1 MLKHKLEPSLQT
13 KLDQLYEC
21 LRAYR
26 KVIVAFSGGVDSTF
40 LAEAAQHALGDEALA
55 VTAISDSY
63 PIREMKA
70 AQAIAKQ
77 IGIRLETVNTQELDL
92 EGYASNP
99 TNRCFFCKTELFDKL
114 RPIAEKYDVGTIVY
128 GAIPD
133 DVGDHRP
140 GMDAAK
146 KMGIQ
151 APLIDVNLTKAE
163 IREISKV
170 WELPTWDKP
179 AFACLSSRFPYG
191 MRITRELLRQVDAAE
206 QFLYDLG
213 IRQFRVRHHGE
224 LARIELEAQEISRL
238 LSKTVRHD
246 ISTHFKTLGYA
257 HVTLD
262 LQGYRSG
269 SLKRRGYNYL
279 ISATRKWRINIGGI
293 EMWDLKGVI
302 EVIAAYPVHIMSFVG
317 SVLLLG
323 LVLPRRK
330 IRYKQL
336 LASNE
341 PATEKRGLTQGEK
354 VLLTGKIQNSGIANL
369 KKSFAGK
376 ANPIY
381 TTLAMIGLVL
391 LFFIFILW
399 VLPKL

>member
-1 MLKHKLEPSLQT
+1 MSNQKLEPILQT
-13 KLDQLYEC
+13 KLDQLYER
-21 LRAYR
+21 LHTYK

-40 LAEAAQHALGDEALA
+40 LAEAAEHALGENALA

-70 AQAIAKQ
+70 AQEIAKR
-77 IGIRLETVNTQELDL
+77 IGIRLETVNTHELDL

-114 RPIAEKYDVGTIVY
+114 RPIAEKYEVGTIVY

-146 KMGIQ
+146 RMGIQ
-151 APLIDVNLTKAE
+151 APLIDVNLTKAD
-163 IREISKV
+163 IRKISKA
-170 WELPTWDKP
+170 WDLPTWDKP

-224 LARIELEAQEISRL
+224 LARIELEAAEISRMH
-238 LSKTVRHD
+238 SKTVRRNIRD
-246 ISTHFKTLGYA
+246 YFKTLGYTY
-257 HVTLD
+257 VTLD

-269 SLKRRGYNYL
+269 SLN
-279 ISATRKWRINIGGI
+279 
-293 EMWDLKGVI
+293 EGVT
-302 EVIAAYPVHIMSFVG
+302 
-317 SVLLLG
+317 
-323 LVLPRRK
+323 K
-330 IRYKQL
+330 II
-336 LASNE
+336 
-341 PATEKRGLTQGEK
+341 
-354 VLLTGKIQNSGIANL
+354 TGA
-369 KKSFAGK
+369 
-376 ANPIY
+376 
-381 TTLAMIGLVL
+381 
-391 LFFIFILW
+391 
-399 VLPKL
+399 

>member
-1 MLKHKLEPSLQT
+1 MFPQLLQT
-13 KLDQLYEC
+13 KVNRLYEC
-21 LRAYR
+21 LRGYE

-40 LAEAAQHALGDEALA
+40 LAEAAQNALGENALA

-70 AQAIAKQ
+70 AQDIAKQ
-77 IGIRLETVNTQELDL
+77 IGIRFETVHTEELEL

-114 RPIAEKYDVGTIVY
+114 NPIAEKYNVGTIVY

-146 KMGIQ
+146 QMGIK
-151 APLIDVNLTKAE
+151 APLIDVDLTKTE
-163 IREISKV
+163 IREISKA

-213 IRQFRVRHHGE
+213 IRQFRVRHHE
-224 LARIELEAQEISRL
+224 DLARIELEAEEIYRL
-238 LSKTVRHD
+238 QQKDARNK
-246 ISTHFKTLGYA
+246 INTHFKTLGYA
-257 HVTLD
+257 HVTID

-269 SLKRRGYNYL
+269 SLNE
-279 ISATRKWRINIGGI
+279 GI
-293 EMWDLKGVI
+293 K
-302 EVIAAYPVHIMSFVG
+302 
-317 SVLLLG
+317 
-323 LVLPRRK
+323 K
-330 IRYKQL
+330 II
-336 LASNE
+336 
-341 PATEKRGLTQGEK
+341 
-354 VLLTGKIQNSGIANL
+354 TG
-369 KKSFAGK
+369 
-376 ANPIY
+376 
-381 TTLAMIGLVL
+381 T
-391 LFFIFILW
+391 
-399 VLPKL
+399 

>member
-1 MLKHKLEPSLQT
+1 MLIMVPKPIKSTTLQT
-13 KLDQLYEC
+13 KIDHLYEC
-21 LRAYR
+21 LRNYE

-40 LAEAAQHALGDEALA
+40 LAEASQHALGEKALA

-70 AQAIAKQ
+70 AQEIAKQ
-77 IGIRLETVNTQELDL
+77 IGIRFETVNTQELDL

-114 RPIAEKYDVGTIVY
+114 RPIAEKYNVGTIVY

-146 KMGIQ
+146 QMGIQ
-151 APLIDVNLTKAE
+151 APLIDVDLTKDE

-170 WELPTWDKP
+170 WDLPTWDKP

-206 QFLYDLG
+206 QFLYDMG

-224 LARIELEAQEISRL
+224 LARIELEADEMNRFYKKETRDQINE
-238 LSKTVRHD
+238 
-246 ISTHFKTLGYA
+246 HFYTLGYT

-269 SLKRRGYNYL
+269 SLN
-279 ISATRKWRINIGGI
+279 
-293 EMWDLKGVI
+293 EGVT
-302 EVIAAYPVHIMSFVG
+302 
-317 SVLLLG
+317 
-323 LVLPRRK
+323 K
-330 IRYKQL
+330 
-336 LASNE
+336 
-341 PATEKRGLTQGEK
+341 TQ
-354 VLLTGKIQNSGIANL
+354 VRQVS
-369 KKSFAGK
+369 
-376 ANPIY
+376 
-381 TTLAMIGLVL
+381 
-391 LFFIFILW
+391 
-399 VLPKL
+399 

>member
-1 MLKHKLEPSLQT
+1 MLTKPLQT
-13 KLDQLYEC
+13 KIDKLYEC
-21 LRAYR
+21 LRGYE

-40 LAEAAQHALGDEALA
+40 LAEAAQHALGDNALA

-70 AQAIAKQ
+70 AQDIAKQ
-77 IGIRLETVNTQELDL
+77 IGIRFETVNTEELEL

-114 RPIAEKYDVGTIVY
+114 NPIAEKYDVGTIIY

-170 WELPTWDKP
+170 WDLPTWDKP

-224 LARIELEAQEISRL
+224 LARIELEADEMSMLYQKEIRNQ
-238 LSKTVRHD
+238 
-246 ISTHFKTLGYA
+246 INEHFKTLGYN

-269 SLKRRGYNYL
+269 SL
-279 ISATRKWRINIGGI
+279 
-293 EMWDLKGVI
+293 
-302 EVIAAYPVHIMSFVG
+302 
-317 SVLLLG
+317 
-323 LVLPRRK
+323 
-330 IRYKQL
+330 
-336 LASNE
+336 NE
-341 PATEKRGLTQGEK
+341 
-354 VLLTGKIQNSGIANL
+354 GIA
-369 KKSFAGK
+369 KIITG
-376 ANPIY
+376 I
-381 TTLAMIGLVL
+381 
-391 LFFIFILW
+391 
-399 VLPKL
+399 

>member
-1 MLKHKLEPSLQT
+1 MKILASPHLQA
-13 KLDQLYEC
+13 KVNALYTC
-21 LRAYR
+21 LRDYQ

-40 LAEAAQHALGDEALA
+40 LAEAAQHALGDDALA

-63 PIREMKA
+63 PIREMRA
-70 AQAIAKQ
+70 AQDIAKQ
-77 IGIRLETVNTQELDL
+77 IGIRFETVHTEELEL

-99 TNRCFFCKTELFDKL
+99 TNRCYFCKTELFDKL

-146 KMGIQ
+146 RMGIQ
-151 APLIDVNLTKAE
+151 APLIDVALTKAE
-163 IREISKV
+163 IREISKA
-170 WELPTWDKP
+170 WQLPTWDKP

-224 LARIELEAQEISRL
+224 LARIELEPAEMSRFL
-238 LSKTVRHD
+238 RTDARQQVSA
-246 ISTHFKTLGYA
+246 HFKTLGYA

-269 SLKRRGYNYL
+269 SLN
-279 ISATRKWRINIGGI
+279 
-293 EMWDLKGVI
+293 EGVAKI
-302 EVIAAYPVHIMSFVG
+302 IMG
-317 SVLLLG
+317 NSV
-323 LVLPRRK
+323 
-330 IRYKQL
+330 
-336 LASNE
+336 
-341 PATEKRGLTQGEK
+341 
-354 VLLTGKIQNSGIANL
+354 
-369 KKSFAGK
+369 
-376 ANPIY
+376 
-381 TTLAMIGLVL
+381 
-391 LFFIFILW
+391 
-399 VLPKL
+399 

>member
-1 MLKHKLEPSLQT
+1 MKILASPHLQA
-13 KLDQLYEC
+13 KVNALYTC
-21 LRAYR
+21 LRDYQ

-40 LAEAAQHALGDEALA
+40 LAEAAQHALGDDALA

-63 PIREMKA
+63 PIREMRA
-70 AQAIAKQ
+70 AQDIAKQ
-77 IGIRLETVNTQELDL
+77 IGIRFETVHTEELEL

-99 TNRCFFCKTELFDKL
+99 TNRCYFCKTELFDKL

-146 KMGIQ
+146 RMGIQ
-151 APLIDVNLTKAE
+151 APLIDVALTKAE
-163 IREISKV
+163 IREISKA
-170 WELPTWDKP
+170 WQLPTWDKP

-224 LARIELEAQEISRL
+224 LARIELEPAEMSRFL
-238 LSKTVRHD
+238 RTDARQQVSA
-246 ISTHFKTLGYA
+246 HFKTLGYA

-269 SLKRRGYNYL
+269 SLN
-279 ISATRKWRINIGGI
+279 
-293 EMWDLKGVI
+293 EGVAKI
-302 EVIAAYPVHIMSFVG
+302 IM
-317 SVLLLG
+317 
-323 LVLPRRK
+323 
-330 IRYKQL
+330 
-336 LASNE
+336 
-341 PATEKRGLTQGEK
+341 
-354 VLLTGKIQNSGIANL
+354 
-369 KKSFAGK
+369 GK
-376 ANPIY
+376 A
-381 TTLAMIGLVL
+381 V
-391 LFFIFILW
+391 
-399 VLPKL
+399 

>member
-1 MLKHKLEPSLQT
+1 MKNAMVKTLELPHLQA
-13 KLDQLYEC
+13 KVDALYTC
-21 LRAYR
+21 LRDYQ

-40 LAEAAQHALGDEALA
+40 LAEAAQHALGDDALA

-63 PIREMKA
+63 PIREMRA
-70 AQAIAKQ
+70 AQDIAKQ
-77 IGIRLETVNTQELDL
+77 IGIRFETVHTEELEL

-99 TNRCFFCKTELFDKL
+99 TNRCYFCKTELFDKL
-114 RPIAEKYDVGTIVY
+114 RPIADKYDVGTIVY

-146 KMGIQ
+146 RMGIQ

-163 IREISKV
+163 IREISKA
-170 WELPTWDKP
+170 WQLPTWDKP

-224 LARIELEAQEISRL
+224 LARIELEPAEMSRFL
-238 LSKTVRHD
+238 RTDARQQVSA
-246 ISTHFKTLGYA
+246 HFKTLGYA

-269 SLKRRGYNYL
+269 SLNEGVAKIIRGQ
-279 ISATRKWRINIGGI
+279 
-293 EMWDLKGVI
+293 
-302 EVIAAYPVHIMSFVG
+302 AA
-317 SVLLLG
+317 
-323 LVLPRRK
+323 
-330 IRYKQL
+330 
-336 LASNE
+336 
-341 PATEKRGLTQGEK
+341 
-354 VLLTGKIQNSGIANL
+354 
-369 KKSFAGK
+369 
-376 ANPIY
+376 
-381 TTLAMIGLVL
+381 
-391 LFFIFILW
+391 
-399 VLPKL
+399 

>member
-1 MLKHKLEPSLQT
+1 MLPIPLQT
-13 KLDQLYEC
+13 KVDRLYGC
-21 LRAYR
+21 LRDYQ

-40 LAEAAQHALGDEALA
+40 LAEAAQNALGENALA

-70 AQAIAKQ
+70 AQDIAKQ
-77 IGIRLETVNTQELDL
+77 IGIRFETVHTEELEL

-99 TNRCFFCKTELFDKL
+99 TNRCFFCKSELFDKL
-114 RPIAEKYDVGTIVY
+114 RPIADKYDVGTIIY

-146 KMGIQ
+146 QMGIQ
-151 APLIDVNLTKAE
+151 APLIDVDLTKTE
-163 IREISKV
+163 IREISKA

-224 LARIELEAQEISRL
+224 LARIELEAQEISL
-238 LSKTVRHD
+238 LKQKERRSQ
-246 ISTHFKTLGYA
+246 ISEYFKTIGYA

-269 SLKRRGYNYL
+269 SLNE
-279 ISATRKWRINIGGI
+279 GI
-293 EMWDLKGVI
+293 T
-302 EVIAAYPVHIMSFVG
+302 
-317 SVLLLG
+317 
-323 LVLPRRK
+323 K
-330 IRYKQL
+330 II
-336 LASNE
+336 
-341 PATEKRGLTQGEK
+341 
-354 VLLTGKIQNSGIANL
+354 TG
-369 KKSFAGK
+369 
-376 ANPIY
+376 
-381 TTLAMIGLVL
+381 T
-391 LFFIFILW
+391 
-399 VLPKL
+399 

>member
-1 MLKHKLEPSLQT
+1 MLPQLLQT
-13 KLDQLYEC
+13 KVDRLYDQLQDYK
-21 LRAYR
+21 

-40 LAEAAQHALGDEALA
+40 LAEAAQNALGENALA

-63 PIREMKA
+63 PVREMRA
-70 AQAIAKQ
+70 AQDIAKQ
-77 IGIRLETVNTQELDL
+77 IGIRLETVHTKELDL

-99 TNRCFFCKTELFDKL
+99 TNRCFFCKTELFDRL
-114 RPIAEKYDVGTIVY
+114 QPIAEKYDVGTIIY

-151 APLIDVNLTKAE
+151 APLIDVDLTKAE
-163 IREISKV
+163 IREISKK
-170 WELPTWDKP
+170 WQLPTWDKP

-224 LARIELEAQEISRL
+224 LARIELDAEEINL
-238 LSKTVRHD
+238 LRQKETRKQ
-246 ISTHFKTLGYA
+246 INLYFNEIGYG

-269 SLKRRGYNYL
+269 SLNE
-279 ISATRKWRINIGGI
+279 GI
-293 EMWDLKGVI
+293 TKI
-302 EVIAAYPVHIMSFVG
+302 IAG
-317 SVLLLG
+317 S
-323 LVLPRRK
+323 
-330 IRYKQL
+330 
-336 LASNE
+336 
-341 PATEKRGLTQGEK
+341 
-354 VLLTGKIQNSGIANL
+354 
-369 KKSFAGK
+369 
-376 ANPIY
+376 
-381 TTLAMIGLVL
+381 
-391 LFFIFILW
+391 
-399 VLPKL
+399 

>member
-1 MLKHKLEPSLQT
+1 MKTLESSILQA
-13 KLDQLYEC
+13 KVDALYSC
-21 LRAYR
+21 LREYQ

-40 LAEAAQHALGDEALA
+40 LAEAAQHALGDNALA

-63 PIREMKA
+63 PIREMRA
-70 AQAIAKQ
+70 AQDIAKQ
-77 IGIRLETVNTQELDL
+77 LGIRFETVHTEELAL

-99 TNRCFFCKTELFDKL
+99 TNRCYFCKTELFDKL
-114 RPIAEKYDVGTIVY
+114 RPIAESYDVGTIVY

-146 KMGIQ
+146 RMGIQ

-163 IREISKV
+163 IREISKA

-224 LARIELEAQEISRL
+224 LARIELEPAEMSRFLHAGARQQISE
-238 LSKTVRHD
+238 
-246 ISTHFKTLGYA
+246 HFKVLGYA

-269 SLKRRGYNYL
+269 SLN
-279 ISATRKWRINIGGI
+279 
-293 EMWDLKGVI
+293 EGVTKI
-302 EVIAAYPVHIMSFVG
+302 IMGTAV
-317 SVLLLG
+317 
-323 LVLPRRK
+323 
-330 IRYKQL
+330 
-336 LASNE
+336 
-341 PATEKRGLTQGEK
+341 
-354 VLLTGKIQNSGIANL
+354 
-369 KKSFAGK
+369 
-376 ANPIY
+376 
-381 TTLAMIGLVL
+381 
-391 LFFIFILW
+391 
-399 VLPKL
+399 